1 MEDKEVLLFLYDVWN
16 RNVYE
21 VFFHTEYSFRDNLAV
36 LNELLSY
43 RGKPPVRDGC
53 LIYEK
58 NTMRHYDE
66 HRILKD
72 MHLVDG
78 SQFVL
83 L

>member
-1 MEDKEVLLFLYDVWN
+1 
-16 RNVYE
+16 
-21 VFFHTEYSFRDNLAV
+21 V
-36 LNELLSY
+36 LNELLSC
-43 RGKPPVRDGC
+43 RGRPPVRDGC

-78 SQFVL
+78 SEFVL